1 MADSSE
7 SNLRE
12 FSRIDAVIPFEIRLI
27 SPDVQQN
34 IRSFIAG
41 EASLPEYQIPPEVD
55 DIVLAEWLKMMNA
68 KLDAI
73 ISTLADQNEKVPNIS
88 QKLVNISGGGLSF
101 DAAEEYQSGDI
112 LELKIMLPIT
122 PVYTLYIYAEVV
134 DVRARDGQ
142 YHTGV
147 KFINIDD
154 EIRDHIVKFVFKT
167 QRDILRKKRS

>member
-7 SNLRE
+7 NNLRE
-12 FSRIDAVIPFEIRLI
+12 FSRVDAVVPLEVRLI
-27 SPDVQQN
+27 SPEERQN

-55 DIVLAEWLKMMNA
+55 DIVLAEWLKMINA

-73 ISTLADQNEKVPNIS
+73 ISALADQNEKVPIIS

-101 DAAEEYQSGDI
+101 DSAEKYESGDL
-112 LELKIMLPIT
+112 LEMKIMLPIT
-122 PVYTLYIYAEVV
+122 PVYTLYIYGEVV
-134 DVRARDGQ
+134 DVRAKDNQ
-142 YHTGV
+142 YHTAV
-147 KFINIDD
+147 KFVTLDD

-167 QRDILRKKRS
+167 QRDFLRKKRG